1 MSDGPGRASLLEAE
15 TTYYRRAGVT
25 MSSGMCFAWFDTRA
39 VLGARVEVYEESDLM
54 RCFNRRVAQ
63 AAEGWSGENPIRS
76 L

>member
-1 MSDGPGRASLLEAE
+1 
-15 TTYYRRAGVT
+15 
-25 MSSGMCFAWFDTRA
+25 MCFAWFDTRA